1 MDFRKRNGPTRVV
14 LIGIQA
20 RTGSSRLPGKVNLP
34 LGNKTIL
41 ERIADSCT
49 EAAMF
54 LNRNA
59 SKYNLFVRVAIL
71 CPYGDEIERRYVG
84 NYPVLSFEGSSEEN
98 VLDRYDRAMDAV
110 RADYVVRITADC
122 PFVPPYLIS
131 RCIKTAVF
139 YEYDYVT
146 NTQIR
151 TFREGMDVEVLSSD
165 LLDWLA
171 RTAKAPLDKEHV
183 TTLLTCRDVV
193 PAKFRYCHVLND
205 QDDSDVKT
213 SVDTQEDYENAVE
226 QVRSL
231 EEKKNEAIRRGDH
244 SA

>member
-71 CPYGDEIERRYVG
+71 CP
-84 NYPVLSFEGSSEEN
+84 
-98 VLDRYDRAMDAV
+98 
-110 RADYVVRITADC
+110 
-122 PFVPPYLIS
+122 
-131 RCIKTAVF
+131 
-139 YEYDYVT
+139 
-146 NTQIR
+146 
-151 TFREGMDVEVLSSD
+151 
-165 LLDWLA
+165 
-171 RTAKAPLDKEHV
+171 
-183 TTLLTCRDVV
+183 
-193 PAKFRYCHVLND
+193 
-205 QDDSDVKT
+205 
-213 SVDTQEDYENAVE
+213 
-226 QVRSL
+226 
-231 EEKKNEAIRRGDH
+231 
-244 SA
+244 